1 MKDKEKGKN
10 KMNENNQPRETSQ
23 SYLTVNKIK
32 SLNRVASTQLLL
44 VQELRTN
51 FRNDPLI
58 LEHARRLEAITF
70 QLMETLNKRA
80 SQLDE
85 VIDIENHGQLYQ
97 QRM

>member
-1 MKDKEKGKN
+1 M
-10 KMNENNQPRETSQ
+10 
-23 SYLTVNKIK
+23 
-32 SLNRVASTQLLL
+32 
-44 VQELRTN
+44 
-51 FRNDPLI
+51 

-85 VIDIENHGQLYQ
+85 VIDIENDSQLYQ